1 MSSRSFEGAFFLISS
16 LPSFAKGDIV
26 LSPDKGGKKM
36 GKCGRT
42 KSSGTRSKTGKNGT

>member
-26 LSPDKGGKKM
+26 SPDKGGKKM
-36 GKCGRT
+36 GKCRRT
-42 KSSGTRSKTGKNGT
+42 KSSGTRNKTGKNGT